1 MDFGALCRKKQIR
14 VGTSNQSCCKG
25 VWRTDKL
32 TLDVSS
38 TKRPTGGKVVN
49 CLLLSLTEV
58 ILALIRRTL
67 MVRVVS
73 WVGQDLEGLSKQ
85 REENFATSYRNI
97 WQYDHAMRPRHSTP
111 DKNLLDFLRWLG
123 DNKRSQLVK
132 FWLVFLLGLCLNSP
146 HSFVYITVW
155 FYLFL
160 QRDPTLVDGGQHAC
174 LSNGYA
180 NCALFPTD
188 SIIVSDF
195 EASVIWFNAPYC
207 PCFAMF
213 CTDTMPFATAVWP
226 QALYVLSEGHQN
238 SM

>member
-1 MDFGALCRKKQIR
+1 M
-14 VGTSNQSCCKG
+14 
-25 VWRTDKL
+25 WRTDKL

-38 TKRPTGGKVVN
+38 TKRLTGGKVVN

-58 ILALIRRTL
+58 ILALIRRIL

-85 REENFATSYRNI
+85 REENFAASYRNI

-111 DKNLLDFLRWLG
+111 DKNLLDFLGWLG
-123 DNKRSQLVK
+123 DNKRSQL
-132 FWLVFLLGLCLNSP
+132 
-146 HSFVYITVW
+146 
-155 FYLFL
+155 
-160 QRDPTLVDGGQHAC
+160 RDPTLVDGGQHAC

-188 SIIVSDF
+188 SVIVS

-213 CTDTMPFATAVWP
+213 CTDTMPFATAV
-226 QALYVLSEGHQN
+226 
-238 SM
+238 

>member
-123 DNKRSQLVK
+123 DNKRSQL
-132 FWLVFLLGLCLNSP
+132 
-146 HSFVYITVW
+146 
-155 FYLFL
+155 
-160 QRDPTLVDGGQHAC
+160 RDPTLVDGGQHAC